1 MVIRN
6 RSLITSTIKYHL
18 VFAKFSIEIK
28 ITSPQ
33 KTRLVSV
40 LWNFHY
46 NGMEWNG
53 QWTIHSKIDVHVCN
67 AVDALEFNILITF
80 EMLLNLIK
88 FIVDTLVLIYYVEN
102 NIYSNISLD
111 NQYKLCSNAMIFIVF
126 ESTILQK

>member
-1 MVIRN
+1 MK
-6 RSLITSTIKYHL
+6 LPL
-18 VFAKFSIEIK
+18 
-28 ITSPQ
+28 Q
-33 KTRLVSV
+33 
-40 LWNFHY
+40 
-46 NGMEWNG
+46 WNG